1 MAVTEDIKARK
12 HNLKLYPKYLMLGY
26 DLLFYYGIR
35 VMFLINVKGITD
47 SQILLAATVYAISMI
62 VMQVPA
68 TLLTSKIGYKN
79 TAIAGNILNIIFGIL
94 LITFNGFGG
103 ISISSIYKRDCICT

>member
-35 VMFLINVKGITD
+35 VMFLINDKGITD
-47 SQILLAATVYAISMI
+47 SQILLAATVICHIYDSDAGSSYII
-62 VMQVPA
+62 N
-68 TLLTSKIGYKN
+68 IKN
-79 TAIAGNILNIIFGIL
+79 WLQKYSYCWKYIE
-94 LITFNGFGG
+94 
-103 ISISSIYKRDCICT
+103 